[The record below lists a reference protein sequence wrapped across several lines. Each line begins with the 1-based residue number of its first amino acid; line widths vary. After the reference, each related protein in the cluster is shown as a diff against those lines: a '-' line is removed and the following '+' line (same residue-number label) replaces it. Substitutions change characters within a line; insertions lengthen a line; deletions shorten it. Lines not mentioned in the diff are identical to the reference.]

1 MDDLNSTA
9 GGIQSIDYISQI
21 LELFC
26 EHQGNLTLKEIAQGL
41 NESPAKVFRYLVSL
55 TRIGLLQKTENNEY
69 EVGDLALDLSFK
81 ALTRLDPIDEACR
94 CGQQINEDTGFGVG
108 ISVWGS
114 MGPTVIRTY
123 EPKET
128 LYSKI
133 RVGSVMSLRYTSIG
147 NTFAKYLPEHILKET
162 LEHEALRHS
171 GVKLSQKEQNEFIQ
185 LIRAEKSQPITFML
199 DRPIPGLSSIS
210 LPVFS
215 LSEEIQFVITV
226 FHSTQMLTEQQVD
239 IEAYLLKQIENLSK
253 NIGLK

>member
-9 GGIQSIDYISQI
+9 GGIQSIDYISQV

-26 EHQGNLTLKEIAQGL
+26 EHQGSLTLKEIAQGL

-55 TRIGLLQKTENNEY
+55 TRIGLLNKTENNEY

-81 ALTRLDPIDEACR
+81 ALNCLDPVDEACR
-94 CGQQINEDTGFGVG
+94 CGRKISENTGFGVAV
-108 ISVWGS
+108 SVWGS

-123 EPKET
+123 EAQAT

-171 GVKLSQKEQNEFIQ
+171 GLKLSNKEQNEFIQ
-185 LIRAEKSQPITFML
+185 SIKLQKTQLITFML

-226 FHSTQMLTEQQVD
+226 FHSSHVLIEKKTE
-239 IEAYLLKQIENLSK
+239 IEAYLLNQIENLSK